1 MGSTLMLAL
10 MRSSGIYWRIGASE
24 SLSQLLTAYHGNA
37 PLPLMRGVVGFS
49 FLSFLFLYHIERTKP
64 SQCQWVSTL
73 RLMGMNPN
81 LDIDFHDSSIREPID
96 SESSAYIKK
105 TLREKIARASVVACL
120 IGNRTAWRD
129 WVEWELQTAQ
139 EMHKGLCGIRLKGAY
154 GQAPQLLRDI
164 GAPVAKWDHG
174 EMVAVIESAAA
185 RRS

>member
-1 MGSTLMLAL
+1 MIGSVELSYGLNLNARADAL
-10 MRSSGIYWRIGASE
+10 LGNLLVDRGFD

-37 PLPLMRGVVGFS
+37 TSHAKRRRL
-49 FLSFLFLYHIERTKP
+49 FLSYHIEDKA
-64 SQCQWVSTL
+64 QVNGF

-81 LDIDFHDSSIREPID
+81 LDIDFHDSSIREPIN

-105 TLREKIARASVVACL
+105 TLREKIARASVIACL

-154 GQAPQLLRDI
+154 GQAPQLLRDM
-164 GAPVAKWDHG
+164 GSPVAKWDHA
-174 EMVAVIESAAA
+174 EMVAAIECAAA